1 MKIALASA
9 KFINNDIAYN
19 LHQMER
25 YARRAKDSG
34 ADLICFGETFLQG
47 FDSLCWNYERQR
59 SCCGTFLPS
68 YPENLPT

>member
-25 YARRAKDSG
+25 YARRAKI
-34 ADLICFGETFLQG
+34 AELT
-47 FDSLCWNYERQR
+47 
-59 SCCGTFLPS
+59 
-68 YPENLPT
+68 

>member
-34 ADLICFGETFLQG
+34 ADLICFWRNFLTG
-47 FDSLCWNYERQR
+47 I
-59 SCCGTFLPS
+59 
-68 YPENLPT
+68 